1 LQLTT
6 NRREDV
12 TAGATVTRSATPKLA
27 GYTGVAALAFFLGL
41 ALRLP
46 ELVAV
51 GAPFAAIVAFAL
63 LVERP
68 PDVDVGVTI
77 DEDRA
82 VEGEELGLTLDVRT
96 QRPLELYV
104 RLPPELERVEGDN
117 PSAVARDEVIRIR
130 VRAGRWGAF
139 LPGVVHLRTHDPFRI
154 VRYETTLDR
163 RTPLKVFPRP
173 ETLRTLARPLET
185 QVFAGNQVARVKGD
199 GIEFADLRPFAHGDL
214 VKRIN
219 WRASARRRELWVNE
233 YHPERNADVILF
245 IDAFA
250 EARDASGSTLDGT
263 VRAAAA
269 IAAHYLREKD
279 RVGLVSFGGVFNWLL
294 PSTGVM
300 QQYRIVDSLL
310 DSRIVLSYAWKDV
323 ATIPPRTLPPQA
335 LVLALSP
342 LLDERAT
349 DALLEVRARGF
360 DLAVIEISPLQ
371 YVRPGRGHA
380 AAIAHRLW
388 RLRRDSI
395 RMRYEKAGVPV
406 SVWDDE
412 RTLGET
418 LEEVRAFR
426 RYARSGH

>member
-1 LQLTT
+1 M
-6 NRREDV
+6 
-12 TAGATVTRSATPKLA
+12 TRSATPKLA

-51 GAPFAAIVAFAL
+51 GAPFAALVAFAL
-63 LVERP
+63 LVERAP
-68 PDVDVGVTI
+68 RVDVDLTV
-77 DEDRA
+77 DEERV
-82 VEGEELGLTLDVRT
+82 VEGEEVELAIDVRT
-96 QRPLELYV
+96 RRPVELYV
-104 RLPPELERVEGDN
+104 SLSRYLEVVEGDN
-117 PSAVARDEVIRIR
+117 PSAVGRDDV
-130 VRAGRWGAF
+130 VRLRLRANRWGAF
-139 LPGVVHLRTHDPFRI
+139 VPGFVYVRTHDPFRT
-154 VRYETTLDR
+154 VRYETLLDR
-163 RTPLKVFPRP
+163 RVSLKVFPRP

-245 IDAFA
+245 VDAFA
-250 EARDASGSTLDGT
+250 EARDYAGSTLDGT

-269 IAAHYLREKD
+269 IAAEYLREKD
-279 RVGLVSFGGVFNWLL
+279 RVGLVSFGGVFRWLV
-294 PSTGVM
+294 PSTGLM
-300 QQYRIVDSLL
+300 QQYRIVDALL
-310 DSRIVLSYAWKDV
+310 DSRIVLSYAWKDI
-323 ATIPPRTLPPQA
+323 ASIPPRTLPPQA

-342 LLDERAT
+342 LLDQRAA

-360 DLAVIEISPLQ
+360 DLAVVEVSPLP
-371 YVRPGRGHA
+371 YVRPRRGRTA
-380 AAIAHRLW
+380 EIAHRVW
-388 RLRRDSI
+388 RLKREAT
-395 RMRYEKAGVPV
+395 RMRYERAGVPV
-406 SVWDDE
+406 AVWDDR

-418 LEEVRAFR
+418 LEEVHAFR